1 MSHTQ
6 KPVIGAEVCSPS
18 TPQRPRLC
26 LQKSSTYISPA
37 QSLIPSQ
44 AVTPTEEY
52 DPDTSHPFSPF
63 YSHPTTRT
71 SFEQHKCES
80 KTNIQIYEKD
90 LEAGSTPHIRQSS
103 EPPRSVKECTVWPGR
118 HQLLEKSHEMER
130 SKGCSPLRRLNKK
143 QKTWVKILIA
153 MMIVGAAVG
162 IGVGVSKAVGAGVWK
177 NINSRTMI
185 GHDHS

>member
-6 KPVIGAEVCSPS
+6 QPVIGAEVVSPS

-37 QSLIPSQ
+37 QSLLPSQ

-52 DPDTSHPFSPF
+52 DPNSTHPFSPF

-80 KTNIQIYEKD
+80 KTNIHIYEKD
-90 LEAGSTPHIRQSS
+90 LEAGSTPRIRQSS
-103 EPPRSVKECTVWPGR
+103 EPPRSVKDCTVWPGR
-118 HQLLEKSHEMER
+118 RQLLEKSNER
-130 SKGCSPLRRLNKK
+130 KRRSGCSPLRKLTKNQRI
-143 QKTWVKILIA
+143 WVKILIA
-153 MMIVGAAVG
+153 LIIVGAAIG
-162 IGVGVSKAVGAGVWK
+162 IGVGVSRAVGSGVWK
-177 NINSRTMI
+177 NINSQTRI
-185 GHDHS
+185 GDDP